1 MNDLVVQKPAGQL
14 VSGGKLEFRPIS
26 ALELVSA
33 AKQIGAMLYNAKR
46 FGFNTQQD
54 AESHALICLMTNQ
67 DPMAVIAETDSWHFI
82 SGTRQMKY
90 RAMAN
95 RFLRTGG
102 KIDPIERTPDSA
114 KALLSRNGVNL
125 QVQFSWEE
133 AAKEPY
139 VWRREAKINGGKLE
153 CFIDGQLNEKA
164 LKDNWS
170 TPRRRMQMLWARLIT
185 DAIASTWADVIGGA
199 YVVNEMQ
206 EDDYD
211 DEMLEG
217 EVVETAKPKQ
227 LANVPAVIENVTAVN
242 CEVVNTANPLA
253 TQSPVPELQVT
264 AVEEVPERPDPCGP
278 ITPETIEEIKTLREQ
293 IGLPTDAWKQLI
305 GMFGVASAL
314 HLTQEQAEQL
324 QGTLMQRWELKK
336 LEDDATSFSFTKEES
351 AGPTA

>member
-14 VSGGKLEFRPIS
+14 VSGGKLELKPIG

-54 AESHALICLMTNQ
+54 AESHALICLMTGQ
-67 DPMAVIAETDSWHFI
+67 DPMAVIAETDAWHFI
-82 SGTRQMKY
+82 SGSRQMKY

-102 KIDPIERTPDSA
+102 KIDPIERTPDVA

-125 QVQFSWEE
+125 QCEFTWAE

-139 VWRREAKINGGKLE
+139 VWRREAKINGGKVE

-199 YVVNEMQ
+199 YVVSEIQ

-211 DEMLEG
+211 DEIIEG
-217 EVVETAKPKQ
+217 EVMETAKSKQ
-227 LANVPAVIENVTAVN
+227 LANAPAVIENVQTSN
-242 CEVVNTANPLA
+242 CEVVATSSPLVTPPPA
-253 TQSPVPELQVT
+253 PEPEP
-264 AVEEVPERPDPCGP
+264 EEVPERPDPCGP

-305 GMFGVASAL
+305 SMFGVASAL

-336 LEDDATSFSFTKEES
+336 LEDDANSFSFTKEES